1 MKAKQVFQR
10 GLDFVLRWEGGYVN
24 DPADAGGETKYGISK
39 RAFPQLDI
47 ANLTKEQAGEIYQS
61 IYWDRVGFGLDT
73 VAEDYARPRFAICI
87 FDTAVNMGVGRAQKL
102 AQKAANAIP
111 DGKWGPLT
119 RKAFME
125 RSDAL
130 LVEMLLFYRR
140 QAYRDIVAS
149 KPSQEKFLKGWL
161 NRVKSLQEYVRNF

>member
-1 MKAKQVFQR
+1 MKAEQVFQR
-10 GLDFVLRWEGGYVN
+10 GLTFVLRWEGGYVN

-39 RAFPQLDI
+39 RAFPQIDI
-47 ANLTKEQAGEIYQS
+47 ANLTKEQAAEIYQS
-61 IYWDRVGFGLDT
+61 IYWDRVGFGLNT
-73 VAEDYARPRFAICI
+73 LAEDYDRPRFAICV